1 MRGRLGSAP
10 GKKPMSPLSDE
21 EERLL
26 VGIARRSI
34 EEAVRGETPADLQG
48 ISGALLEKA
57 GAFVTLRNQGSL
69 RGCIGHVDPDEP
81 LARCVAECARAA
93 ALHDPRF
100 APVTASELPNLSI
113 QISVLSPLFDMRP
126 EEVEIG
132 RHGLYVS
139 SGLHR
144 GLLLPQVAAEWNWDR
159 ERFLDETCV
168 KAGLPA
174 DAWRRGARIQ
184 GFTTWS
190 FADEGYAAADF
201 AAGSGQLRSQTS

>member
-1 MRGRLGSAP
+1 MKGTLGLAP

-21 EERLL
+21 DERLL
-26 VGIARRSI
+26 LAIARRSI
-34 EEAVRGETPADLQG
+34 EEAVHGADPEYLQG
-48 ISGALLEKA
+48 VSGALLEHA
-57 GAFVTLRNQGSL
+57 GAFVTLRNRGSL
-69 RGCIGHVDPDEP
+69 RGCIGHVEPNQP
-81 LARCVAECARAA
+81 LARCVAECASSA

-100 APVTASELPNLSI
+100 APVTSAEAPNLSI
-113 QISVLSPLFDMRP
+113 QISVLSPLFDIHP
-126 EEVEIG
+126 EEIEIG

-184 GFTTWS
+184 GFTTWV
-190 FADEGYAAADF
+190 FADDGYPAVDF
-201 AAGSGQLRSQTS
+201 AAGSVQQRRQTG

>member
-1 MRGRLGSAP
+1 MRGRLSSAP

-21 EERLL
+21 DEQLL
-26 VGIARRSI
+26 LGIARRSI

-69 RGCIGHVDPDEP
+69 RGCIGHVDADEP

-100 APVTASELPNLSI
+100 APVTAAELANLSI
-113 QISVLSPLFDMRP
+113 QISVLSPLFDIHP
-126 EEVEIG
+126 QEIEIG

-159 ERFLDETCV
+159 ERFLDETCA
-168 KAGLPA
+168 KAGLPS

-184 GFTTWS
+184 GFTTWV
-190 FADEGYAAADF
+190 FADDGCPAVDSAAA
-201 AAGSGQLRSQTS
+201 SLHPHSRRS